1 MGVIRYLG
9 KFVMNNNLRLA
20 VLVDADNASTND
32 LDDILIQ
39 IAGIGDAIIK
49 RIYGDLRD
57 ERLKNWDSKAKQLGF
72 VEIHQTAYTKNK
84 NATDIAMVID
94 AMKILFN
101 KQVDGF
107 CIVSSDSDF
116 TPLVHTI
123 KEHSIKVFGFGNART
138 PEPFRKSCNNF
149 VCIDDIRKVSD
160 SKESSEIL
168 VTKDLSEKDI
178 KRFSEAISLCAE
190 EDGWAHLGG
199 VISTITRMVP
209 DFNCMHYGY
218 IKNSDLV
225 KNNVKVFDVKEVRT
239 NPNNPSHKN
248 IFIKIKSVISLEN
261 MFCDAINKYSPNK
274 PIVVAQLWNKLRKEN
289 PTFSWKDYG
298 FRGLIEMLNS
308 LDKSKFIISKASS
321 VNYISL
327 K

>member
-1 MGVIRYLG
+1 
-9 KFVMNNNLRLA
+9 MNNNLRLA

-32 LDDILIQ
+32 LDDILLQ
-39 IAGIGDAIIK
+39 IAGLGDAIIK

-72 VEIHQTAYTKNK
+72 VEIHQTAYTKHK

-123 KEHSIKVFGFGNART
+123 KEHSIKVFGFGNVNT
-138 PEPFRKSCNNF
+138 PEPFRKACNNF

-160 SKESSEIL
+160 SQESIEAVTTKE
-168 VTKDLSEKDI
+168 LSEKDI

-199 VISTITRMVP
+199 VISTITRMAP
-209 DFNCMHYGY
+209 DFNCMRYGY
-218 IKNSDLV
+218 VKNSDLV
-225 KNNVKVFDVKEVRT
+225 KNNIKVFDIKEVRN

-248 IFIKIKSVISLEN
+248 IFIKIKSDISLESI
-261 MFCDAINKYSPNK
+261 FAEAITKYSPNK
-274 PIVVAQLWNKLRKEN
+274 PIQIAQLWNSLRREN
-289 PTFSWKDYG
+289 PELSYKNYG
-298 FRGLIEMLNS
+298 FSGLLDMLKS
-308 LDKSKFIISKASS
+308 LDKTKFVISKENN
-321 VNYISL
+321 VNFINL